1 MTQEDMD
8 KLRLELSVSA
18 KNGIDFITSAILIWS
33 VITVIWL
40 GPYSDYNKS
49 VLTFIAGGP
58 MLPIALLFSKVF
70 KTRWKLKDNPL
81 QHLGLWL
88 NFSQL
93 IYFPMLVFVLI
104 RKPEY
109 FVLAYVIITGAH
121 FFPYA
126 WYYNIK
132 AYAVMAP
139 VISIGSMTIALIVDQ
154 DQLYMIPLF
163 MACTLVV
170 LAIWVYV
177 SFVNNNKKWLALS
190 NNDR

>member
-1 MTQEDMD
+1 MKQEDLD

-18 KNGIDFITSAILIWS
+18 KNGIDFITAAVLIWS

-40 GPYSDYNKS
+40 APYSDYNKS

-58 MLPIALLFSKVF
+58 MLPLALLLSKVF
-70 KTRWKLKDNPL
+70 KTTWKLKHNPL
-81 QHLGLWL
+81 QPLGLWL
-88 NFSQL
+88 NFAQL

-109 FVLAYVIITGAH
+109 FVLTYVIITGAH

-139 VISIGSMTIALIVDQ
+139 VISLGSMTIALIADQ
-154 DQLYMIPLF
+154 NQLFMIPLF
-163 MACTLVV
+163 MVFALVV
-170 LAIWVYV
+170 LAIWVYF
-177 SFVNNNKKWLALS
+177 SFVSNNKKWLAVS
-190 NNDR
+190 QF